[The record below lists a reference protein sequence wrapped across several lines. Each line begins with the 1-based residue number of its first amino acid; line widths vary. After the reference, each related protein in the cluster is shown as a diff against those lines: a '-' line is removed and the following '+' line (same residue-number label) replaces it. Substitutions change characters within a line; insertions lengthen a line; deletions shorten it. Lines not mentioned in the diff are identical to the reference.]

1 MSVPDVAEAHAALAK
16 GFCCFGSELG
26 EFLLRPL
33 EDLRP
38 TIMAKGGAELPPRFY
53 APLSTTAATA
63 CSGNWPS
70 TSILQPPCSCG

>member
-38 TIMAKGGAELPPRFY
+38 TINDETRALRRRR
-53 APLSTTAATA
+53 
-63 CSGNWPS
+63 
-70 TSILQPPCSCG
+70 